1 MCFKLLCISL
11 EEELGLCFIL
21 ELFFFFVLNDFLI
34 IFIHMYFSIIGTMKM
49 NQLYLSLS
57 TLFFFK
63 AYLFLYFRCTRS
75 ALLQVGFL

>member
-21 ELFFFFVLNDFLI
+21 ELFFFLNDFLI

-57 TLFFFK
+57 TFFLKLISFFIS
-63 AYLFLYFRCTRS
+63 LH
-75 ALLQVGFL
+75 